1 MVAMKK
7 WIISSVLLVIILIL
21 LAGCKVKEDVIEE
34 PTNTVEEII
43 NYAKW
48 EYMSVVSECEID
60 NESSQ
65 MICLDE
71 ENNDYQQIDS
81 FLDSYGSEGWEL
93 VDLISGEGSRVIM
106 VMKRTN

>member
-1 MVAMKK
+1 MKK
-7 WIISSVLLVIILIL
+7 QMILPLLLVVSLIL
-21 LAGCKVKEDVIEE
+21 LAGCKVKEEVLAEPIDV
-34 PTNTVEEII
+34 VEEII
-43 NYAKW
+43 DYGEW
-48 EYMSVVSECEID
+48 EYMSVVSECEVD

-65 MICLDE
+65 LICLDE
-71 ENNDYQQIDS
+71 GNSDYQQIDS

>member
-1 MVAMKK
+1 MKK
-7 WIISSVLLVIILIL
+7 RMILPVLLVLLLIL
-21 LAGCKVKEDVIEE
+21 VTGCKVKEEVLAEPIDV
-34 PTNTVEEII
+34 VEEII
-43 NYAKW
+43 DYGGW
-48 EYMSVVSECEID
+48 EYLSVVSECEVD

-71 ENNDYQQIDS
+71 DNSDYKQIDS
-81 FLDSYGSEGWEL
+81 FLDSYGSDGWEL

>member
-7 WIISSVLLVIILIL
+7 WMILSVLLVLMLIL
-21 LAGCKVKEDVIEE
+21 LAGCKVKEDVITE
-34 PTNTVEEII
+34 PIAAVEEII
-43 NYAKW
+43 DYGGW
-48 EYMSVVSECEID
+48 EYMSIVSECEID

-71 ENNDYQQIDS
+71 ENSDYQQIDS

>member
-7 WIISSVLLVIILIL
+7 WMILPVLLVMLLIL

-34 PTNTVEEII
+34 PIDTVEEIV
-43 NYAKW
+43 NYNGW
-48 EYMSVVSECEID
+48 EYKSVVSECEID

-71 ENNDYQQIDS
+71 ANNDYQQIDS

>member
-1 MVAMKK
+1 MKK
-7 WIISSVLLVIILIL
+7 WMILLVLVVVLIL
-21 LAGCKVKEDVIEE
+21 LAGCKVKEEVIEA
-34 PTNTVEEII
+34 PIDTVEEIVD
-43 NYAKW
+43 YGGW

-60 NESSQ
+60 HDSSEL
-65 MICLDE
+65 ICLDE
-71 ENNDYQQIDS
+71 ENSDYQQIDS